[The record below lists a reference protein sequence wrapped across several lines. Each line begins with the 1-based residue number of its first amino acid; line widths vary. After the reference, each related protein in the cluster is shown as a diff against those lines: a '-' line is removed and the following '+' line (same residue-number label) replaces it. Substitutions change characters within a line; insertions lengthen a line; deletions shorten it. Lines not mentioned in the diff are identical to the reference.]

1 MSDKNRIHFNFSVS
15 KRLFSHTITLL
26 TGGLLFSAA
35 MAFADGDNST
45 QTVIGS
51 DLIMPY
57 DGYLMIDSA
66 PLTGVRTIK
75 FDLYQDATGGTVV
88 WTETQAVNLYN
99 GRFSVGLGSASSLT
113 NTILDAEKLY
123 LAMTVIETDAQGNSV
138 EIELS
143 GRQAIEPA
151 PFAAWAGNSADFKV
165 AGDLDVDGIATIGD
179 DLSVGGD
186 EVELGSSN
194 QLALFHNSS
203 DQLYISPSKAF
214 TGGVYVGN
222 DFQTNYDTQLGSS
235 SGSYSTT
242 IYGPDS
248 DGSSQAALQI
258 KKSGGDT
265 MYFDDNEIDS
275 TRTLYFQANT
285 NNNIGFGGDV
295 LFYQHMLTFQ
305 DADSLEYTLTGV
317 DDTYDESG
325 VELRAQTNP
334 SSGEPIF
341 TVLSSGGAE
350 RLRVEHDGVVHTD
363 NGLSV
368 DGSTTLGDA
377 TDDTTTVSGDLT
389 VNGDIT
395 NLTVSNEYYA
405 GQANSNGKNNRT
417 SSHSTGCVTE
427 DNWNPN
433 SPCSNSTAGNDISL
447 GATGNRICFLTL
459 AGFQDID
466 GGDERGICSV
476 YIDNGQWKLSAAAE
490 TGDANIFCNA
500 RCLSW

>member
-66 PLTGVRTIK
+66 PLTGARTIK

-151 PFAAWAGNSADFKV
+151 PFAAWAGNSADFTVSGELGV
-165 AGDLDVDGIATIGD
+165 AGNATIGGD
-179 DLSVGGD
+179 VKIQGD
-186 EVELGSSN
+186 ELELGSN
-194 QLALFHNSS
+194 GADALLLNGS
-203 DQLYISPSKAF
+203 DQLYISPSKGH
-214 TGGVYVGN
+214 TGGVFVGN
-222 DFQTNYDTQLGSS
+222 DFATNYDSRFGPTDGTGS
-235 SGSYSTT
+235 TR
-242 IYGPDS
+242 IYGPES
-248 DGSSQAALQI
+248 DGSTTAALRI
-258 KKSGGDT
+258 LNSSGGT
-265 MYFDDNEIDS
+265 MFIDNNEIDS
-275 TRTLYFQANT
+275 TGTLRLQENTAND
-285 NNNIGFGGDV
+285 IILGGDTY
-295 LFYQHMLTFQ
+295 LFDDLLVFQ
-305 DADSLEYTLTGV
+305 DADGSNYTLTGV
-317 DDTYDESG
+317 DNAYDDTG
-325 VELRAQTNP
+325 VELRTVANP
-334 SSGEPIF
+334 ASGSPLF
-341 TVLSSGGAE
+341 TVLSSGGSE

-377 TDDTTTVSGDLT
+377 TDDTVTVSGDLT
-389 VNGDIT
+389 ISGNIT
-395 NLTVSNEYYA
+395 NLTVAQYVD
-405 GQANSNGKNNRT
+405 K
-417 SSHSTGCVTE
+417 
-427 DNWNPN
+427 
-433 SPCSNSTAGNDISL
+433 TAQTTLDAS
-447 GATGNRICFLTL
+447 AQSICFL
-459 AGFQDID
+459 
-466 GGDERGICSV
+466 SKV
-476 YIDNGQWKLSAAAE
+476 YIKGYNEASDYAECGITNDGQNWVLSFRRDEPDVVCSA
-490 TGDANIFCNA
+490 T
-500 RCLSW
+500 CLSW